1 MTRNPQWLRTH
12 TASTINI
19 YNWTTTLLLLFNNS
33 SLLYQ
38 KPMRLNQMNTT
49 LITLVLQI
57 PWQNSTFYMYIRL
70 NGTETKSQK
79 YGELGRSDH
88 RMLNRTVQWA
98 STLAHCCFCKCVCVC
113 VRVLQLWIASI
124 AIAERKRNLTHQHLS
139 FLCSPFSVCVCN
151 FRIIHL
157 CLISKTGFCL
167 SADKLFISF
176 ESG

>member
-57 PWQNSTFYMYIRL
+57 PWQNSTFYMKQSH
-70 NGTETKSQK
+70 KSM
-79 YGELGRSDH
+79 E
-88 RMLNRTVQWA
+88 N
-98 STLAHCCFCKCVCVC
+98 LAGQTIECWIVLYSEQVHWHIAAFVSVCVGG
-113 VRVLQLWIASI
+113 RVLQLWITSI